1 VLVALNTE
9 LTDALKT
16 EGLYREILRHCQLLR
31 KEAGFAVSDKV
42 LLDFETTVPA
52 LSSVVNEYG
61 ADIMRETLS
70 EMQPIQSPLMIKKIQ
85 LDEGSM
91 TAKIAKND
99 QA

>member
-1 VLVALNTE
+1 
-9 LTDALKT
+9 
-16 EGLYREILRHCQLLR
+16 
-31 KEAGFAVSDKV
+31 V
-42 LLDFETTVPA
+42 LLDFETAVPA

-61 ADIMRETLS
+61 ADIRRETLS

-85 LDEGSM
+85 LDEGSL